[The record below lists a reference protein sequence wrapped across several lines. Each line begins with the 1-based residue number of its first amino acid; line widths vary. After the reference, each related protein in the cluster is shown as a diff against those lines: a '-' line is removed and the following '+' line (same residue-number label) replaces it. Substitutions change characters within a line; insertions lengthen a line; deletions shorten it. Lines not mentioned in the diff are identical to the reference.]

1 MERNRTHLILNGPG
15 QAVAF
20 QAKGGGQTKRPSD
33 VPNRRA
39 HALALLRA
47 IDEIGDPA
55 IQRRPGVYLEI
66 ESRPNEPFVTK
77 SLDASGLHLLRV
89 DFGTEN
95 EAAPARAT
103 VFATPVGLANLRK
116 KVEAFQDEDTQTGRP
131 KNADLVQSIRA
142 IVEAGLRALWRS
154 PSARFPAD
162 DGATHPWEIWLDRS
176 GADHFIAHARALG
189 IRFEGGEA
197 QAEGGR
203 LEFPEDVVVVGHG
216 THAQIAEA
224 VRNFG
229 AVKALAAPTVLSDYF
244 EGMPPEEQAEW
255 ARAMEGL
262 LQPPA
267 VVDPRY
273 ITLLDSGVGLNHP
286 LIRPFLDPAD
296 RHAAQLGWGVDD
308 TRGHGTQLAGISLF
322 GDLLP
327 VIQSNMPVQI
337 QHRLESAKI
346 IPDAGQ
352 NPHHLLGAVVLKAVN
367 AVEANAVRGRT
378 FSMASTTDED
388 TPHDGAPTSWSSEI
402 DQLTAGVSGN
412 QKRQRLFVISA
423 GNTDQN
429 RFRGGDYLSTC
440 DDPDHEIE
448 SPAQAW
454 NPICVGA
461 YTEKVRLPAGLPG
474 QALAPIGD
482 LSPSSRTASW
492 WKHWPIK
499 PDLVMEGGNWVQD
512 RLPPPMKHPAL
523 SLLTTDHQYPM
534 RSLTTTA
541 DTSAATALAAKA
553 VTELWEDYPA
563 LWPETIRAIFI
574 SSARWTQQMKTHLP
588 ANPSK
593 GDYAKLFR
601 RYGYG
606 VPDQG
611 RARRSAANALSLIVQ
626 DTIIPYRPSATA
638 GAEPVH
644 NQMKFF
650 ELPWPREALR
660 ALGAAEVTLRVTLS
674 TFIEPNPSE
683 AARGSKFRYAS
694 HNLRFKLNRANENQ
708 AQFKARINR
717 LADDPEAEA
726 IGDNDGWVYGR
737 NRRDVGSLHID
748 ELRCAASDLARRS
761 MLAVHPVAGWWKSK
775 STQNVG
781 QKTARFALVVE
792 LDTGD
797 VETDLYA
804 EVQAAI
810 ANLNAAQV
818 EV

>member
-1 MERNRTHLILNGPG
+1 M
-15 QAVAF
+15 
-20 QAKGGGQTKRPSD
+20 
-33 VPNRRA
+33 
-39 HALALLRA
+39 
-47 IDEIGDPA
+47 
-55 IQRRPGVYLEI
+55 
-66 ESRPNEPFVTK
+66 TK

-89 DFGTEN
+89 DSGAEN
-95 EAAPARAT
+95 KAAPARAT
-103 VFATPVGLANLRK
+103 VFASPVGLSNLRK
-116 KVEAFQDEDTQTGRP
+116 KVEAFQDKDTPAGRP

-154 PSARFPAD
+154 PSAKFPAD
-162 DGATHPWEIWLDRS
+162 DRATHPWEIWLDRS
-176 GADHFIAHARALG
+176 GADNFIAHARGLG
-189 IRFEGGEA
+189 IRFEGGET
-197 QAEGGR
+197 QEEGGR

-224 VRNFG
+224 VRNLG

-255 ARAMEGL
+255 ARAMEDIL
-262 LQPPA
+262 RPPGGA
-267 VVDPRY
+267 NPRY

-296 RHAAQLGWGVDD
+296 RHAAQLGWSVDD
-308 TRGHGTQLAGISLF
+308 TIGHGTQLAGISLY

-327 VIQSNMPVQI
+327 VIQSNMPVQV

-346 IPDAGQ
+346 IPDSGQ

-367 AVEANAVRGRT
+367 AVETNAARGRT

-388 TPHDGAPTSWSSEI
+388 TPHSGAPTSWSSEI

-429 RFRGGDYLSTC
+429 RFRGGDYLPIC
-440 DDPDHEIE
+440 DDPNHEIE

-454 NPICVGA
+454 NSICVGA
-461 YTEKVRLPAGLPG
+461 YTDKVMLPAGLPG
-474 QALAPIGD
+474 QAVAPIGD

-492 WKHWPIK
+492 WRHWPIK
-499 PDLVMEGGNWVQD
+499 PDVVMEGGNWVQD

-563 LWPETIRAIFI
+563 LWPETIRAIFV
-574 SSARWTQQMKTHLP
+574 SSARWTKQMKTHLP

-606 VPDQG
+606 VPDQA
-611 RARRSAANALSLIVQ
+611 RARRSSANALSLIVQ
-626 DTIIPYRPSATA
+626 DTIIPYRPSDTA

-650 ELPWPREALR
+650 QLPWPKEALR
-660 ALGAAEVTLRVTLS
+660 ELGAAEVTLRVSLS

-694 HNLRFKLNRANENQ
+694 HNLRFKINRANESQ
-708 AQFKARINR
+708 SQFEARINK
-717 LADDPEAEA
+717 LADDPDMDPVA
-726 IGDNDGWVYGR
+726 DDDGWTFGS

-748 ELRCAASDLARRS
+748 ELRCPASDLARRNL
-761 MLAVHPVAGWWKSK
+761 LAVHPVTGWWKAQK
-775 STQNVG
+775 NQNVENRE
-781 QKTARFALVVE
+781 ARFALVVE

-797 VETDLYA
+797 VEADLYT
-804 EVQAAI
+804 EI
-810 ANLNAAQV
+810 EEIIKNTNITQV
-818 EV
+818 IV

>member
-1 MERNRTHLILNGPG
+1 ML
-15 QAVAF
+15 
-20 QAKGGGQTKRPSD
+20 K
-33 VPNRRA
+33 
-39 HALALLRA
+39 
-47 IDEIGDPA
+47 
-55 IQRRPGVYLEI
+55 
-66 ESRPNEPFVTK
+66 
-77 SLDASGLHLLRV
+77 V
-89 DFGTEN
+89 DTGAEN
-95 EAAPARAT
+95 DAAPARAT
-103 VFATPVGLANLRK
+103 VFASPAGLASLRK
-116 KVEAFQDEDTQTGRP
+116 KVAAFQDEDTPTGRP
-131 KNADLVQSIRA
+131 KNADLVQSIGA

-154 PSARFPAD
+154 PPAKFPAD
-162 DGATHPWEIWLDRS
+162 DGLPHPWEIWLDRI
-176 GADHFIAHARALG
+176 GADHFIAHARGLG
-189 IRFEGGEA
+189 IRFEGGDG

-203 LEFPEDVVVVGHG
+203 LEFPEDVVVVGYG
-216 THAQIAEA
+216 TQAQIADA
-224 VRNFG
+224 VRSLG
-229 AVKALAAPTVLSDYF
+229 TVKALAAPTVLSDYF

-255 ARAMEGL
+255 ARAMEDL
-262 LQPPA
+262 LQQPA
-267 VVDPRY
+267 AAEPRY

-296 RHAAQLGWGVDD
+296 RHAAQPGWGLSD
-308 TRGHGTQLAGISLF
+308 TRGHGTQLAGISLY

-327 VIQSNMPVQI
+327 VIQSNMPVQV

-367 AVEANAVRGRT
+367 AVEANAARGRT

-412 QKRQRLFVISA
+412 QKRKRLFVISA

-429 RFRGGDYLSTC
+429 RFRGGDYLSIC

-461 YTEKVRLPAGLPG
+461 YTNKVRLPAGLPG
-474 QALAPIGD
+474 HAVAPVGD

-499 PDLVMEGGNWVQD
+499 PDVVMEGGNWVQD
-512 RLPPPMKHPAL
+512 RLPPPMKHRSL
-523 SLLTTDHQYPM
+523 SLLTTDHQYPI

-553 VTELWEDYPA
+553 ITELWEDYPS
-563 LWPETIRAIFI
+563 LWPETIRALFV
-574 SSARWTQQMKTHLP
+574 SSARWTPQMRAHLP
-588 ANPSK
+588 PNPSK
-593 GDYAKLFR
+593 GDFTKLFQ

-606 VPDQG
+606 VPDQV

-626 DTIIPYRPSATA
+626 DTIRPYRASATA
-638 GAEPVH
+638 SAEPVH

-650 ELPWPREALR
+650 QLPWPREALR
-660 ALGAAEVTLRVTLS
+660 RLGATEVTLRVSLS

-708 AQFKARINR
+708 AQFQARINK
-717 LADDPEAEA
+717 LADDPEIDRVA
-726 IGDNDGWVYGR
+726 DNDGWTFGR

-748 ELRCAASDLARRS
+748 EFRCPASDLARRN
-761 MLAVHPVAGWWKSK
+761 LFAVHPVAGWWKSK
-775 STQNVG
+775 SVQNVDE
-781 QKTARFALVVE
+781 KTARFALVVE
-792 LDTGD
+792 LDTGE
-797 VETDLYA
+797 VEADLYT
-804 EVQAAI
+804 EVVAAI
-810 ANLNAAQV
+810 AILNAAQIAV
-818 EV
+818 